1 MQSKYNFALFAG
13 ALACA
18 LASVQAMGQVSKA
31 TDLDT
36 QSSFIG
42 NSLTCSQQQ
51 SSLTLRVPPP
61 LVERAKL
68 KSRLATLLRDSLY
81 DDARGVVN
89 IEREKEIKK
98 LANKLRG
105 QHD

>member
-1 MQSKYNFALFAG
+1 MFTTTIITHPSG
-13 ALACA
+13 SP
-18 LASVQAMGQVSKA
+18 ASCR
-31 TDLDT
+31 T
-36 QSSFIG
+36 
-42 NSLTCSQQQ
+42 
-51 SSLTLRVPPP
+51 
-61 LVERAKL
+61 AKL